1 MWNPT
6 ELTPIQE
13 AVEISADF
21 QPSSFQLLSEE
32 EKSSI
37 EVLGKNTQG
46 LTMAQ
51 KHDDESIV
59 FI

>member
-1 MWNPT
+1 M
-6 ELTPIQE
+6 TPIQE
-13 AVEISADF
+13 TVEISADF
-21 QPSSFQLLSEE
+21 QPSTFQVMSEE
-32 EKSSI
+32 DKSSI